1 MLSAERNAYMAQV
14 GPGTPMGEFFRR
26 FWLPVS
32 LPEQLAERDGD
43 PVRLRILGEDLVAFR
58 DSNGAIGLVEAFC
71 PHRRAPLFFGRNE
84 ECGLRCVYHGW
95 KFDTSGACV
104 DMPSEPPESNF
115 RDRVTIGAYPVREFG
130 GTVWAYLG
138 PPESMPE
145 LPLMEWATLA
155 DEHRSAAMWIVE
167 SNWLQVLEGNV
178 DTSHV
183 SFLHSTNDGIP
194 GVREEGWLDK
204 APRLMVVDSNIGF
217 AYGGRRASKND
228 NYYWRVTQFML
239 PMYTLIPGPT
249 WPRACVGVV
258 PVDDHHCLRFQ
269 VAYDPDKPLVRE
281 RPFTPR
287 ELGTFDL
294 PGNIQIDTWVPTE
307 NRRNLYSLD
316 REQQRKMNYSGI
328 TGIETQDRAM
338 TEGMGY
344 ICDRTREHLGTSDLA
359 VIATRRV
366 IERRAQDLQR
376 GIPPAAAQLHDHY
389 GVRPLDVVSPHNNL
403 GDLLTDHVEETRM
416 TAVAAE

>member
-1 MLSAERNAYMAQV
+1 MLSAERNAFMTQV
-14 GPGTPMGEFFRR
+14 GPGTPMGELFRR
-26 FWLPVS
+26 FWLPIS
-32 LPEQLAERDGD
+32 LPEQLAEPDGD

-58 DSNGAIGLVEAFC
+58 DTNGSIGLVEAFC

-95 KFDTSGACV
+95 KFDASGACI

-115 RDRVTIGAYPVREFG
+115 RDKVSIGAYPVRELG
-130 GTVWAYLG
+130 DTIWAYLG
-138 PPESMPE
+138 PPEEMPE
-145 LPLMEWATLA
+145 LPLMEWVTLPS
-155 DEHRSAAMWIVE
+155 EHRYVGMWIVE

-204 APRLMVVDSNIGF
+204 APRLMVVDSDIGF

-228 NYYWRVTQFML
+228 NYYWRVTQFMM
-239 PMYTLIPGPT
+239 PMYTLIPGPG

-258 PVDDHHCLRFQ
+258 PIDDHHTLRFQ
-269 VAYDPDKPLVRE
+269 VSYNPEKPLQME
-281 RPFTPR
+281 RIPFTPR
-287 ELGTFDL
+287 ELSTFDL
-294 PGNIQIDTWVPTE
+294 PGNMQIDTWVPTE

-316 REQQRKMNYSGI
+316 RETQRKINYSGI
-328 TGIETQDRAM
+328 AGIETQDRAM

-344 ICDRTREHLGTSDLA
+344 VCDRTREHLGTSDLA
-359 VIATRRV
+359 VIAARRLL
-366 IERRAQDLQR
+366 ERRARELQQ
-376 GIPPAAAQLHDHY
+376 GSPPVAAALHDRF
-389 GVRPLDVVSPHNNL
+389 GVRPLDAISPHANL
-403 GDLLTDHVEETRM
+403 GDLLNEHLHETRM
-416 TAVAAE
+416 TTLAS